1 MKIADGWIRTRV
13 LWCRKR
19 KLCQQCHT
27 PQSPQMFVSLQKKKS
42 FSKMFRK
49 IILKVMSKRTRQFVY
64 VLNQF
69 FNQDISE
76 QSAYKR
82 FKIVN
87 SDTSVALPRNLS

>member
-1 MKIADGWIRTRV
+1 
-13 LWCRKR
+13 
-19 KLCQQCHT
+19 
-27 PQSPQMFVSLQKKKS
+27 
-42 FSKMFRK
+42 MFRK

-76 QSAYKR
+76 QSSKR

-87 SDTSVALPRNLS
+87 SDTSVALTRNLS

>member
-1 MKIADGWIRTRV
+1 
-13 LWCRKR
+13 
-19 KLCQQCHT
+19 
-27 PQSPQMFVSLQKKKS
+27 
-42 FSKMFRK
+42 MFRK